1 MTRRIRIPDAM
12 LPLRVYTELQKAR
25 RYRAGELSDELLA
38 IVGERNLVYYVRKEY
53 KEKVQVKQNKENERE

>member
-1 MTRRIRIPDAM
+1 M